1 MKIHVVHDAKGKI
14 VAAIRLN
21 PDPKVPQLR
30 PMPGR
35 GHSAVELEVP
45 PEHQATDFK
54 ILCETMQV
62 DAKKKMLV
70 ASTKKKK

>member
-14 VAAIRLN
+14 LAAIRLN
-21 PDPKVPQLR
+21 PDPNVPQLR

-35 GHSAVELEVP
+35 GHSSAELEVP
-45 PEHQATDFK
+45 LEHQATDFK
-54 ILCETMQV
+54 TLCETMRV

-70 ASTKKKK
+70 AATKKKR

>member
-1 MKIHVVHDAKGKI
+1 MKIHVVHDAKGRI
-14 VAAIRLN
+14 LAAIRVN
-21 PDPKVPQLR
+21 PDSKVPQLR

-35 GHSAVELEVP
+35 GHSSLELEVP

-54 ILCETMQV
+54 TLCQTMRV

-70 ASTKKKK
+70 ASTKKKR